1 MREERFELSF
11 LLYSES
17 TSKADVAAVSPF
29 PHMRVVYS
37 RTQDLFLEVHHG
49 GAASEI
55 RTRNPF
61 LAVDFLTTSCRHDR
75 ICVVVWST
83 P

>member
-11 LLYSES
+11 LLCSES
-17 TSKADVAAVSPF
+17 APKADVAAVSPF
-29 PHMRVVYS
+29 PHMRVVY
-37 RTQDLFLEVHHG
+37 RHTQDLLEVHHG

-61 LAVDFLTTSCRHDR
+61 LAVDFLTTPCRHDR

>member
-29 PHMRVVYS
+29 PHMRAFYS
-37 RTQDLFLEVHHG
+37 HTQDFLEVLNV

-61 LAVDFLTTSCRHDR
+61 LALDFKSKLYPNSNTAA
-75 ICVVVWST
+75 
-83 P
+83 